1 MAELVGIFAASHGPL
16 IAREWETMPRPHRDK
31 LAAAFDEIGHRLKAA
46 RPDLLVVVSPDHW
59 VNFFINNLPA
69 VCIGIGDEHDGP
81 PEPFMKKVYPHKV
94 LKGHA
99 AFGLHLLQTALD
111 NDFEPAL
118 SHRLRLDH
126 GSCIPLWRA
135 GVPPDLPLVPILVND
150 LEAPM
155 PSIRRCLAWGRLLR
169 RAVESYPEP
178 LRVAV
183 LGTGGLSHSIGEATM
198 GWIDE
203 KFDQACIKH
212 FQNGEEQALDDFLTR
227 ALPQTGNGAHEM
239 RDWVIAHGAAGGTGF
254 ELIDYFPSPETLVG
268 AGFASWKLPANRA
281 GSLNQR
287 SRQ

>member
-1 MAELVGIFAASHGPL
+1 MAELVGIFAASHGPI
-16 IAREWETMPRPHRDK
+16 IARNWDTMPRAHRDK
-31 LAAAFDEIGHRLKAA
+31 LTAAFDEIGRRLAA
-46 RPDLLVVVSPDHW
+46 AKPDVLVVVSPDHW

-81 PEPFMKKVYPHKV
+81 PEPFMKKVYPHPV

-99 AFGLHLLQTALD
+99 AFGRHLLQTALD

-126 GSCIPLWRA
+126 GACIPLWRA
-135 GVPPDLPLVPILVND
+135 GVSPNLPLVPILVND

-169 RAVESYPEP
+169 RAIESYREP

-203 KFDQACIKH
+203 EFDLACIKA
-212 FQNGEEQALDDFLTR
+212 FENGDEQALDDFLTQ

-239 RDWVIAHGAAGGTGF
+239 RDWVIAHGAAGSTGF

-268 AGFASWKLPANRA
+268 AGFASWKIPASKAAASNNA
-281 GSLNQR
+281 

>member
-1 MAELVGIFAASHGPL
+1 MAELVGIFAASHGPI
-16 IAREWETMPRPHRDK
+16 IARNWETMPRAHRDK
-31 LAAAFDEIGHRLKAA
+31 IAAAFDEIGRRLVAA
-46 RPDLLVVVSPDHW
+46 KPDVLVVVSPDHW

-69 VCIGIGDEHDGP
+69 VCIGIGEEHDGP
-81 PEPFMKKVYPHKV
+81 PEPFMKKVYPHPV

-99 AFGLHLLQTALD
+99 AFGRHLLQTALD

-135 GVPPDLPLVPILVND
+135 GVPPDLPLVPILIND

-169 RAVESYPEP
+169 RAIESYAEP

-203 KFDQACIKH
+203 EFDRACIKA

-239 RDWVIAHGAAGGTGF
+239 RDWVVAHGAAGSTGF

-268 AGFASWKLPANRA
+268 AGFASWKLPATKA
-281 GSLNQR
+281 DSHHQR
-287 SRQ
+287 TRQ

>member
-1 MAELVGIFAASHGPL
+1 MAELVGIFAASHGPI
-16 IAREWETMPRPHRDK
+16 IARDWEKMPRTHRDK
-31 LAAAFDEIGHRLKAA
+31 LAAAFDEIGRRLKAA
-46 RPDLLVVVSPDHW
+46 KPDVLVVVSPDHW

-81 PEPFMKKVYPHKV
+81 PEPFMKKVYPHQV

-99 AFGLHLLQTALD
+99 AFGRHLLQTALD

-135 GVPPDLPLVPILVND
+135 GVSPDLPLVPILVND

-203 KFDQACIKH
+203 EFDHACIKH
-212 FQNGEEQALDDFLTR
+212 FQNGKEQALDAFLTH
-227 ALPQTGNGAHEM
+227 ALPQTGNGAHEI
-239 RDWVIAHGAAGGTGF
+239 RDWVVAHGAAGATGF

-268 AGFASWKLPANRA
+268 AGFASWKLPAGKAR
-281 GSLNQR
+281 SSNQR
-287 SRQ
+287 GSQ

>member
-1 MAELVGIFAASHGPL
+1 MAELVGVFAASHGPL
-16 IAREWETMPRPHRDK
+16 IAREWENMPRAHRDK
-31 LAAAFDEIGHRLKAA
+31 LAAAFDEIGRRLKAA
-46 RPDLLVVVSPDHW
+46 RPDLLVVISPDHW

-81 PEPFMKKVYPHKV
+81 PEPFMKKVYPHAV

-99 AFGLHLLQTALD
+99 AFGRHLLDTALEG
-111 NDFEPAL
+111 DFEPAL

-126 GSCIPLWRA
+126 GSCIPLWLV
-135 GVPPDLPLVPILVND
+135 GVSPELPVVPILVND

-169 RAVESYPEP
+169 RAIESYPEP
-178 LRVAV
+178 LRIAV

-203 KFDQACIKH
+203 EFDHACIKH
-212 FQNGEEQALDDFLTR
+212 FENGEEQALDAFLTQ
-227 ALPQTGNGAHEM
+227 ALPRTGNGAHEM
-239 RDWVIAHGAAGGTGF
+239 RDWVIAHGAAGSTGF

-268 AGFASWKLPANRA
+268 AGFASWKLPASTAVASNN
-281 GSLNQR
+281 GSTR
-287 SRQ
+287 